1 MCLQV
6 LLDWCVSEPVLQ
18 RHQGGYRAVMNT
30 SALIRDVQLI
40 NCVLLCWRLWGRAD
54 TRVWHVGLQ
63 ALAALVRGD
72 HPHRGFNVQQM
83 QNVQLVHKI
92 TMIFLVSPTT
102 DTRRLLSIEYLLLM
116 ISYVWSLWLLLMFV
130 TFYCLDYLLTFLLNW
145 CINIKSKG
153 C

>member
-18 RHQGGYRAVMNT
+18 RHLGGYRAITNT
-30 SALIRDVQLI
+30 LALIRDVQLI
-40 NCVLLCWRLWGRAD
+40 NCVLLSWRVWGRAD

-63 ALAALVRGD
+63 ALVALVRGD

-92 TMIFLVSPTT
+92 TMIFLVSHIQT
-102 DTRRLLSIEYLLLM
+102 LSDCYKLNEYLVVVKLC
-116 ISYVWSLWLLLMFV
+116 VKFV
-130 TFYCLDYLLTFLLNW
+130 VVIIICEVL
-145 CINIKSKG
+145 S
-153 C
+153 